1 MGSPMQ
7 RKKVLVYLGIIA
19 FSALFLMPF
28 LCTVHLFDSDETNYA
43 ESAREMI
50 VTGDYMTVQIDY
62 QPFPEKPPLFF
73 WLQVIS
79 MKIFGINEFAARF
92 PNVICGILSLILL
105 YLLGSRLYGH
115 RFGLLWILTYGAA
128 ILPFF
133 YFKSG
138 MIDPWFN
145 LFTFLGI
152 ALFILYLEPEQGA
165 HRLRSLLFSA
175 IFLGLAVLTKGP
187 VAVLVFLLVFIIY
200 LIIRRFRIKT
210 KALHVVLFIL
220 VLTVTGGSWYFY
232 QLLQGNIDFL
242 QDFIRYHIDL
252 FAADSSFHRGF
263 FGYHLVVLFLGVFP
277 ASVLALKSFT
287 KKAENT
293 ELQRI
298 FRQWMYLLLWVVILL
313 FSLVKTKLMHH
324 SSLAYFPVT
333 FLAAWVWEKWI
344 DRKLEIGGWQVALI
358 FLVALV
364 HAAAAILFPLLT
376 NHYDWL
382 LSKDFTFLKPF
393 TRVAIQRDVHWS
405 GYEWIIG
412 AFMMLGVI
420 FSCIQVL
427 RRNVSGLLILHLT
440 VLLFS
445 TASIY
450 TFTERIEGY
459 TQRSAIKFYQ
469 GLKGQ
474 DVYLNTLGFKSF
486 AHLFY
491 FDKQPSADDDSMD
504 RLLADELDRD
514 AYFVMRIDKKEHFLS
529 LYPQLEELYER
540 NGYVF
545 AVRRAGITDEHRV
558 AFTPLGDLQR
568 IDVLIDGEP
577 FTSYMYGDTL
587 EKPILFPVRAPGGTE
602 VNRGY
607 PISPRAGER
616 VDHPHQTGVWFNF
629 GNVNGFDFWNNS
641 YAVSPDQK
649 EHYGRIVHREVTGM
663 RRSGNRGILEVKLD
677 WLAPDNELAEVLLEE
692 RTRYIFQG
700 YGPHRVVDRITT
712 LTAMQPEVV
721 FTDNKEGLFAIRVAR
736 AFELPDETPQIYADS
751 TGKPKLEKIVD
762 TEGVTGWYRN
772 SRGEEGP
779 GVWGKQAEWVKLT
792 GTSDGQVCSVVIMD
806 HPENPGYPSC
816 WHARGYG
823 LFSVNNMGRT
833 AYDPDLEPFSLVL
846 KEGEQVTFRHRLVI
860 ASDDLSDEE
869 IEKIRTGFIEE

>member
-1 MGSPMQ
+1 MQ

-28 LCTVHLFDSDETNYA
+28 LGSVHLFDSDETNYA

-73 WLQVIS
+73 WLQVAS

-92 PNVICGILSLILL
+92 PNVICGILSLVIL

-115 RFGLLWILTYGAA
+115 RFGLLWILSYGAA

-152 ALFILYLEPEQGA
+152 AMFIFYLDPD
-165 HRLRSLLFSA
+165 HVKRRLWSLLLSAFS
-175 IFLGLAVLTKGP
+175 LGLAVLTKGP
-187 VAVLVFLLVFIIY
+187 VAVLVFLLVFLIY
-200 LIIRRFRIKT
+200 LVMHRFRLST
-210 KALHVVLFIL
+210 RVHHVILFIL
-220 VLTVTGGSWYFY
+220 VLAITGGSWYFY

-252 FAADSSFHRGF
+252 FATQSSFHRGF

-298 FRQWMYLLLWVVILL
+298 FRHWMYLLLWVVILL
-313 FSLVKTKLMHH
+313 FSVVKTKLMHH

-333 FLAAWVWEKWI
+333 FLAAWVWEKWM
-344 DRKLEIGGWQVALI
+344 DRKLEIGGWQVILI
-358 FLVALV
+358 ILVALV
-364 HAAAAILFPLLT
+364 LAAAAILFPLLT
-376 NHYDWL
+376 KHYDWL
-382 LSKDFTFLKPF
+382 LSKNFSFINPF

-412 AFMMLGVI
+412 AVLILGVMV
-420 FSCIQVL
+420 SSIQVL

-474 DVYLNTLGFKSF
+474 EVFLNTLGFKSF

-491 FDKQPSADDDSMD
+491 FEKPPSSLDESRE
-504 RLLADELDRD
+504 RLLNEELDRD
-514 AYFVMRIDKKEHFLS
+514 AYFVMRIDKKDQILD

-545 AVRRAGITDEHRV
+545 TVKRAGISDENRV
-558 AFTPLGDLQR
+558 AFTPLGDLQQ

-577 FTSYMYGDTL
+577 FTSYRYADTL
-587 EKPILFPVRAPGGTE
+587 EKPILFPVLAPGGVE
-602 VNRGY
+602 VTRGY
-607 PISPRAGER
+607 PIDPRAGER
-616 VDHPHQTGVWFNF
+616 VDHPHQAGVWFNF

-641 YAVSPDQK
+641 YAVDPGQK
-649 EHYGRIVHREVTGM
+649 GRYGRIVHREVTGM
-663 RRSGNRGILEVKLD
+663 RRSGNRGILEVTMD
-677 WLAPDNELAEVLLEE
+677 WLAPDNELSETLLEE
-692 RTRYIFQG
+692 HTRFIFQG
-700 YGPHRVVDRITT
+700 YGNHRVVDRITT

-721 FTDNKEGLFAIRVAR
+721 FRDNKEGLFAIRVAR
-736 AFELPDETPQIYADS
+736 AFELPSDAPQIYTDS
-751 TGKPKLEKIVD
+751 AGKPSREAVVNN
-762 TEGVTGWYRN
+762 EGVTGWYRN
-772 SRGEEGP
+772 SRGAEGND
-779 GVWGKQAEWVKLT
+779 VWGKQAEWVKLT
-792 GTSDGQVCSVVIMD
+792 GKSAGQLHSIVILD
-806 HPENPGYPSC
+806 HPDNPGYPSC
-816 WHARGYG
+816 WHARDYG

-833 AYDPDLEPFSLVL
+833 VYDATLEPFTLTL
-846 KEGEQVTFRHRLVI
+846 KQGEQVTFRHRLVV
-860 ASDDLSDEE
+860 ASGDLGDEE
-869 IEKIRTGFIEE
+869 INQIRTDFIQE